1 MDGVMEI
8 TIHREEEYPLLS
20 VIVPVYNTA
29 PWLRKCLDS
38 LLGQTYRNLE
48 IICVNDGSMD
58 NSAEILAEY
67 AAKDARVR
75 VITQENAGVSVA
87 RNRALAVAQGVYV
100 TGVDSDD
107 WLEPHAYET
116 LLPHMEAGY
125 DMVFFGSKSVDS
137 QGREFD
143 DAYKRPNA
151 EGACRAGSQLI
162 AGANV
167 FFWNKLFRLD
177 KIRAW
182 DVRFPHGVLGEDA
195 AFVYAYMARAESIYY
210 EPKPLYCYLNRDASA
225 TNSERFRLRVFELC
239 GILEWL
245 FLYYRQHGV
254 LQKRRDLYPL
264 VFVELYEDAMCG
276 LPGNLQRRA
285 KKLYSS
291 MVRRCGLHRE
301 YPGEYPFTELARFS
315 FIRSLF
321 FWRNKTT
328 KLYKFL
334 RWPILR
340 VAELPTG
347 QKKYHWFT
355 KA

>member
-1 MDGVMEI
+1 MKN
-8 TIHREEEYPLLS
+8 PLLS
-20 VIVPVYNTA
+20 VIIPVYNTA
-29 PWLRKCLDS
+29 TWLRKCLDS
-38 LLGQTYRNLE
+38 VCGQTYRNLE
-48 IICVNDGSMD
+48 IICVNDGSTD

-67 AAKDARVR
+67 AAKDSRVR

-87 RNRALAVAQGVYV
+87 RNRALVMAQGVYV

-116 LLPHMEAGY
+116 LRPHMEAGY
-125 DMVFFGSKSVDS
+125 DLICYGMKSIDEEGKLHVDEYLRLPVE
-137 QGREFD
+137 GYRELG
-143 DAYKRPNA
+143 AVLVAETNA
-151 EGACRAGSQLI
+151 FIC
-162 AGANV
+162 
-167 FFWNKLFRLD
+167 NKLYRTD
-177 KIRAW
+177 KLREWEITFPEG
-182 DVRFPHGVLGEDA
+182 VRFEDA
-195 AFVYAYMARAESIYY
+195 AFVYAYMARAENCYY
-210 EPKPLYCYLNRDASA
+210 AREPLYCYYTHTASL
-225 TNSERFRLRVFELC
+225 TSSERFNMRVFELC

-276 LPGNLQRRA
+276 LPGKLQRRA
-285 KKLYSS
+285 KKLYRS

-301 YPGEYPFTELARFS
+301 YPGVYPFAELARYS

-340 VAELPTG
+340 IEELPSG
-347 QKKYHWFT
+347 QKKHYWF
-355 KA
+355 A